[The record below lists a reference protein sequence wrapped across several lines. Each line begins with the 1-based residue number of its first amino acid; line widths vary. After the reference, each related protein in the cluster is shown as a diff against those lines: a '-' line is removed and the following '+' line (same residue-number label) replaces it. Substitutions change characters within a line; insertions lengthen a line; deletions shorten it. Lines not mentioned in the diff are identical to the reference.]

1 MIKAGPVD
9 ILGANDKVLKNSS
22 VSDCMKGCDA
32 DQLCQVGAIEMVQY
46 GSALTNLFKNY
57 LRKIT
62 LHRNLFKTL

>member
-1 MIKAGPVD
+1 MD
-9 ILGANDKVLKNSS
+9 ILGVNDKLLKNSS
-22 VSDCMKGCDA
+22 LSDCMKACDA
-32 DQLCQVGAIEMVQY
+32 NQRCQVGAIEMVQY